1 LLADFEAQLTAES
14 MAAWTDGLQ
23 DSAVYV
29 TLPRF
34 EMRSAKELKEV
45 LTELGMVDVFL
56 PGAADLSGMA
66 DADLF
71 ISAVIH
77 EAYVKVDEEGTEAA
91 AATAVVVGETSAPMV
106 PTFRADRPFLFQ
118 IRDRLTGSILF
129 MGRVADPSQVPD

>member
-1 LLADFEAQLTAES
+1 MRTAKKLNE
-14 MAAWTDGLQ
+14 DLI
-23 DSAVYV
+23 
-29 TLPRF
+29 
-34 EMRSAKELKEV
+34 
-45 LTELGMVDVFL
+45 ELGMVDAFS

-91 AATAVVVGETSAPMV
+91 AATAVIVGETSAPLV

-129 MGRVADPSQVPD
+129 MGRVADPSQVPG